1 MATKT
6 AKPETVDQYLAGVP
20 GEQRAAL
27 EQLRETIKAAAP
39 EATETISYGMPA
51 FKLHGSLVGFA
62 AFKNHCSFFPMS
74 STVLEEHR
82 EALAG
87 YETSK
92 GTIRFSADDPLPV
105 ALVKKLVKARIAE
118 NEARRTS

>member
-27 EQLRETIKAAAP
+27 ERLRETIRAAAP

-51 FKLHGSLVGFA
+51 YKLHGSLVGFA

-74 STVLEEHR
+74 ATLIEAHKEE
-82 EALAG
+82 LSG
-87 YETSK
+87 YRTSK
-92 GTIRFSADDPLPV
+92 GTIQFTADKPLP
-105 ALVKKLVKARIAE
+105 APLVRKLVKQRAAE
-118 NEARRTS
+118 NEARHRP